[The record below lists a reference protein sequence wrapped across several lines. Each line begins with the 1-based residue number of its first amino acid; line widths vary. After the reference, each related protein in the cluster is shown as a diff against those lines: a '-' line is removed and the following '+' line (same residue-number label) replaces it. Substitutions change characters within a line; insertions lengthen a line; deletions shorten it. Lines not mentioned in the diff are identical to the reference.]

1 MGRSIALGL
10 AALVVAVPASATAA
24 PIEFVEASES
34 FWLFD
39 DIDNTVEFGNF
50 FTRDPFL
57 AAYGAV
63 EEGFLAE
70 HPDDSQF
77 LVIYTTWSLPG
88 GIGALYQAVANDV
101 EGIGYEHIAPLDAV
115 IPEPIFDD
123 TPNSQVQGFLHMNRW
138 SNYVGKDPG
147 GTDDQRISL
156 VFGQELGH
164 AWLAFV
170 HIDTPAAG
178 PRALLGRSDAHWS
191 FYLDTNHSPIEG
203 HAWTD
208 NGDGTF
214 TATKTDFFEF
224 SDLDLY
230 LMGLIP
236 AEEVEPFFLI
246 TDPFNCID
254 SALENGECAPPNAH
268 QFQADT
274 YTVSGTR
281 VDLTVD
287 DVLASEG
294 ARDPAW
300 PDAPDSYD
308 VSFLLI
314 KRPDEE
320 LGPEQLAQIDTIV
333 DRSVE
338 IFNAQTRGLA
348 EVVNRTAAEGPPGG
362 DSSGSDGGSDGSGGS
377 SGDASTSGT
386 SASGS
391 GTGAGM
397 SASAGMTG
405 APADTDTGGS
415 GSGDGDGGCGCRTTP
430 SPALPWL
437 LCLLLFGR
445 RRLAGRRRALARR

>member
-1 MGRSIALGL
+1 MGRVFASGF
-10 AALVVAVPASATAA
+10 AALVLAAPATATAA
-24 PIEFVEASES
+24 PIEYVDASES

-39 DIDNTVEFGNF
+39 DIDNTVEFANF

-57 AAYGAV
+57 ATYGAV
-63 EEGFLAE
+63 EEGFLAV

-77 LVIYTTWSLPG
+77 LVVYTTWSLPG

-115 IPEPIFDD
+115 IPAPIFDD

-138 SNYVGKDPG
+138 SNYVGKDAG
-147 GTDDQRISL
+147 GTDDERISL

-170 HIDTPAAG
+170 HVDTPAAG

-191 FYLDTNHSPIEG
+191 FYLDAGHSPVEG

-236 AEEVEPFFLI
+236 PEEVEPFFLI
-246 TDPFNCID
+246 ADPFDCID
-254 SALENGECAPPNAH
+254 SALDNGECAPPNAH

-287 DVLASEG
+287 DVIASDG
-294 ARDPAW
+294 ARDPAF

-308 VSFLLI
+308 VSFLVI

-320 LGPEQLAQIDTIV
+320 LGAEELAQIDAIV

-362 DSSGSDGGSDGSGGS
+362 ESSGSSGDGDGSGGS
-377 SGDASTSGT
+377 SGTLSTSGT
-386 SASGS
+386 NGSASD
-391 GTGAGM
+391 
-397 SASAGMTG
+397 ASTASVTG
-405 APADTDTGGS
+405 APADTDTDGS
-415 GSGDGDGGCGCRTTP
+415 GSGDGEGGCGCRTPTP
-430 SPALPWL
+430 AAPWL
-437 LCLLLFGR
+437 LCVLLFGR
-445 RRLAGRRRALARR
+445 RRAC